1 MQIIDDFRQKI
12 LNIVNNGVVEDTVWL
27 WQMVNGWLEIPNRF
41 QIIKGIHVPIY
52 KSDTQAINNYPILKV
67 KIILITHPEMRSV
80 WKSINKQMQKKMHDN
95 EDWILDGLL
104 TYMDEIYSAVT
115 GRSYWETLRPAQR
128 DKEYND
134 LIYSLKEVA
143 ERLSKVGCHDTVSD
157 AITGRYLQTY
167 TDGHEGGDYNQ
178 IPPIKIPDL
187 LHAYADLLKI
197 EERHV
202 DVLTDRPNSGN
213 ASVSYFARSL
223 YNTHQRDFGSPLW
236 ETISSIAGVFYP
248 DHDTSTKKM
257 RASIRSMR

>member
-1 MQIIDDFRQKI
+1 MEIIDDFREKV
-12 LNIVNNGVVEDTVWL
+12 LDIVNKGVVEETL
-27 WQMVNGWLEIPNRF
+27 WSWKMVNGWLEMPNRF

-52 KSDTQAINNYPILKV
+52 KSDTHAINNYPILKV
-67 KIILITHPEMRSV
+67 NIILITHPEMVPV
-80 WKSINKQMQKKMHDN
+80 WKSINKQVQKKMHDDEDHISN
-95 EDWILDGLL
+95 ELL
-104 TYMDEIYSAVT
+104 KYMDEVYLAVT
-115 GRSYWETLRPAQR
+115 DRSYWEMLKPAQR
-128 DKEYND
+128 DKEYNE
-134 LIYSLKEVA
+134 LIFSLKEVA
-143 ERLSKVGCHDTVSD
+143 ERLNKVGCHDTVSD
-157 AITGRYLQTY
+157 ATTARYLQTY